1 MNSKLEQFANSGFM
15 KKIQAFSVKLSQ
27 SPTFGTISQGMGGT
41 MGLIMIG
48 AVVQIICA
56 IGGMAFGWKSGDA
69 LYNML
74 YMPYELTMGL
84 LGLFMSF
91 TLAYTYAKRLGLK
104 MLIQSGFTSMV
115 CFILVCSPIVSATT
129 ETGQTIRALNI
140 SSLGANGI
148 FVAIL
153 IGLISVRITKFAI
166 EHNWEIRMPDVVPE
180 GILNSFNSI
189 IPSGINI
196 LVWYGLAQVISQ
208 LTGGA
213 LTLGTLITKAI
224 SIPLSYLVSPLGMVV
239 IVIVFCLSWF
249 FGIHGGSVVFTAIM
263 PLYMAAYATNA
274 ELVAAGQPLPFN
286 PIFLYGCVSVIGGAG
301 NTLPLCVMGL
311 RSKSKQISAV
321 AKASFIPG
329 LFNIN
334 EPAIFG
340 FPIMY
345 NPILLIPF
353 ILNSLVVMVILYFA
367 YSFNLMMQPHI
378 LIMTTLP
385 IGIQQFMATLDWRN
399 FVFVFLMSPIIYLV
413 YYPFFKIYEK
423 QCLEKEKAEEEAE
436 LEAMNK

>member
-15 KKIQAFSVKLSQ
+15 RKVQGLSVKLSQ
-27 SPTFGTISQGMGGT
+27 SPAFGTISQGMGGT

-56 IGGMAFGWKSGDA
+56 VGGMVFGWKAGDPI
-69 LYNML
+69 YDML

-91 TLAYTYAKRLGLK
+91 TLAYNYAKRLGVK
-104 MLIQSGFTSMV
+104 AQIQSGFTSMV
-115 CFILVCSPIVSATT
+115 CFILVCSPLISATT
-129 ETGQTIRALNI
+129 EAGNTVRALNVGA
-140 SSLGANGI
+140 LGANGI

-153 IGLISVRITKFAI
+153 IGLLSVRITKFSVD
-166 EHNWEIRMPDVVPE
+166 HNWIIRMPDVVPE

-196 LVWYGLAQVISQ
+196 LIWYGLAILISN
-208 LTGGA
+208 LTNGA
-213 LTLGTLITKAI
+213 MTLGTLITTIIAT
-224 SIPLSYLVSPLGMVV
+224 PLSYLVSPLGMVV
-239 IVIVFCLSWF
+239 IVTLFCLSWF

-263 PLYMAAYATNA
+263 PIYIAAYTTNA
-274 ELVAAGQPLPFN
+274 ELAAAGQPLVFN
-286 PIFLYGCVSVIGGAG
+286 PVFLYGCLTILGGSG
-301 NTLPLCVMGL
+301 NTLPLCIMGL
-311 RSKSKQISAV
+311 KSKSKQISAV
-321 AKASFIPG
+321 AKASLVPG

-340 FPIMY
+340 FPILY
-345 NPILLIPF
+345 NPVLLIPF
-353 ILNSLVVMVILYFA
+353 ILNSLVVMGFMYVGFK
-367 YSFNLMMQPHI
+367 FNLMSVPQI

-385 IGIQQFMATLDWRN
+385 VGVQQFMASLDWRN
-399 FVFVFLMSPIIYLV
+399 VVFVFLMFPIVYLI

-423 QCLEKEKAEEEAE
+423 QCIAKEEAE
-436 LEAMNK
+436 EQA